1 MKAPTRGTVKRWGF
15 RGLLLLSLV
24 GALLAYA
31 GPLIFEMRGQTLLV
45 LTSGSMDPKY
55 PAGSAVVAEP
65 VTPDQLRVG
74 QVITFK
80 ETVEGSKYVTHRIV
94 GLKTLPKT
102 DSDGTPLLDTRG
114 AEIPAYYVQT
124 QGDGNLT
131 PDPNLTPVEQVRFLV
146 VDGYAGLGAW
156 LLWSRTLTGKLLLF
170 APPFLLLLLSEVWS
184 WRPAPGVARATSQGP
199 ANPSQRHDDVAAT
212 LA

>member
-1 MKAPTRGTVKRWGF
+1 MKAPTKGTAKRWGF
-15 RGLLLLSLV
+15 RALLLLSIV
-24 GALLAYA
+24 GAVLAYA
-31 GPLIFEMRGQTLLV
+31 GPLVFELRGQTLLV

-94 GLKTLPKT
+94 GLTTIPKT
-102 DSDGTPLLDTRG
+102 TPNGTPLLDDKG
-114 AEIPAYYVQT
+114 KVIQAYYVQT
-124 QGDGNLT
+124 KGDGNLT
-131 PDPNLTPVEQVRFLV
+131 PDPNLTPVQQVRFLV
-146 VDGYAGLGAW
+146 VDGYPHVGYW

-170 APPFLLLLLSEVWS
+170 TPPFVLLFLSEVWS
-184 WRPAPGVARATSQGP
+184 WRPKRSDTAVAPAPGPRQ
-199 ANPSQRHDDVAAT
+199 QRHDDVVTTVA
-212 LA
+212 

>member
-1 MKAPTRGTVKRWGF
+1 MKAPARGTARRWGF
-15 RGLLLLSLV
+15 RALLLLSLV
-24 GALLAYA
+24 GAVLAYA
-31 GPLIFEMRGQTLLV
+31 GPLVFEIRGQTLLV

-94 GLKTLPKT
+94 ALTTIPKT
-102 DSDGTPLLDTRG
+102 TPDGTPLLDDKG
-114 AEIPAYYVQT
+114 KVIQAYYVKT

-131 PDPNLTPVEQVRFLV
+131 ADPNLTPVQQVRFLV
-146 VDGYAGLGAW
+146 VDGYSGVGYW
-156 LLWSRTLTGKLLLF
+156 LLWSRTLTGKLILF
-170 APPFLLLLLSEVWS
+170 APPFILLFFSEVLS
-184 WRPAPGVARATSQGP
+184 WRPKRSEKGFTPAPGNRA
-199 ANPSQRHDDVAAT
+199 QRHDDVVAT
-212 LA
+212 VA

>member
-1 MKAPTRGTVKRWGF
+1 MKAPTRGTARRWGF

-24 GALLAYA
+24 GAVLAYA
-31 GPLIFEMRGQTLLV
+31 GPLVFELRGQTLLV

-102 DSDGTPLLDTRG
+102 DLDGTPLLDDKG

-131 PDPNLTPVEQVRFLV
+131 PDPNLTPVQQVRFLV
-146 VDGYAGLGAW
+146 VDGYPGLGSW
-156 LLWSRTLTGKLLLF
+156 LLTFLCESTRVADAGETPLNSSSPHWPCDHSDQDLTHRSWSR
-170 APPFLLLLLSEVWS
+170 PPGPT
-184 WRPAPGVARATSQGP
+184 PA
-199 ANPSQRHDDVAAT
+199 
-212 LA
+212 

>member
-1 MKAPTRGTVKRWGF
+1 MGAPTRGTVKRWGF
-15 RGLLLLSLV
+15 RSLLLLSLV
-24 GALLAYA
+24 GAVLAYA
-31 GPLIFEMRGQTLLV
+31 GPLVFQLRGQTLLV

-80 ETVEGSKYVTHRIV
+80 ESVEGSKYVTHRIV

-102 DSDGTPLLDTRG
+102 DSAGNPLLDEKG

-131 PDPNLTPVEQVRFLV
+131 PDPNLTPVQQVRFLV
-146 VDGYAGLGAW
+146 VDGYPGLGSW
-156 LLWSRTLTGKLLLF
+156 LLWSRTLTGKLALF
-170 APPFLLLLLSEVWS
+170 APPFLLLLAAEVWS
-184 WRPAPGVARATSQGP
+184 WRPSRRATGS
-199 ANPSQRHDDVAAT
+199 ADDVLNHPSKRHDDVAAT

>member
-1 MKAPTRGTVKRWGF
+1 MKAPTRGTARRWGF

-24 GALLAYA
+24 GAVLAYA
-31 GPLIFEMRGQTLLV
+31 GPLVFELRGQTLLV

-102 DSDGTPLLDTRG
+102 DLDGTPLLDDKG

-131 PDPNLTPVEQVRFLV
+131 PDPNLTPVQQVRFLV
-146 VDGYAGLGAW
+146 VDGYPGLGSW

-170 APPFLLLLLSEVWS
+170 APPFLLLLLAEVWS
-184 WRPAPGVARATSQGP
+184 WRPGRKAAGRQDEGRLT
-199 ANPSQRHDDVAAT
+199 PSQRHDDVAAS